1 MSIDELIFNV
11 VYFKTVLPRM
21 TSFTLI
27 LGLYICIFINLYVPD
42 IFFHKHG
49 LSRLVKKL
57 LSAVIYSVTCLEK
70 QTAPNSNY
78 IKVYLHCKHLY
89 FGISFLDI
97 SCQKFLKQ
105 FLSFQFHT
113 KGLHSF
119 ILLSIS
125 STNPNQLLC
134 SQPIKCI
141 CMP

>member
-57 LSAVIYSVTCLEK
+57 LSTVIYSVTCLEK

-105 FLSFQFHT
+105 FVSITGF
-113 KGLHSF
+113 SF
-119 ILLSIS
+119 IQKVFIVLSCYQFLPQTQ
-125 STNPNQLLC
+125 TNFYAVNQ
-134 SQPIKCI
+134 
-141 CMP
+141 